1 MAYSGLG
8 TATWLIGSRTKAASC
23 SVVGWA
29 PRKFTVAHP
38 GRVRVTSILVASAG
52 WKLGVLVWD
61 SVPLGDAS
69 KKQHHVNQ
77 SRCICS
83 AFFKANLL
91 AMPIFLV
98 RAWMRAAERV
108 ASGGESRNATLS
120 TVPPV

>member
-29 PRKFTVAHP
+29 SRKFTVAHT
-38 GRVRVTSILVASAG
+38 GRVRGTRTFVTCAG

-108 ASGGESRNATLS
+108 ASGGESRNA
-120 TVPPV
+120 